1 MVHSGRRDSVLLECR
16 ECGRGGSHR
25 PHREE
30 LHIPAEW
37 LGLCSTENES
47 CRDVLSII

>member
-37 LGLCSTENES
+37 VGFALQKMRAAGMF
-47 CRDVLSII
+47 